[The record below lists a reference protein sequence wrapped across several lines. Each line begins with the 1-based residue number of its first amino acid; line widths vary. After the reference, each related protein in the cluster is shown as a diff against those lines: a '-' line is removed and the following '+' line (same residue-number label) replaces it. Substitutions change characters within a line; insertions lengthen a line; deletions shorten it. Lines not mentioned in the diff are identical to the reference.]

1 MGYTIY
7 KMNLKLTTDINV
19 KPKTIVLLQENT
31 RTNLFDLGL
40 GKNYLDTA

>member
-19 KPKTIVLLQENT
+19 KPKTVLLQENT
-31 RTNLFDLGL
+31 TTNLFDLGL